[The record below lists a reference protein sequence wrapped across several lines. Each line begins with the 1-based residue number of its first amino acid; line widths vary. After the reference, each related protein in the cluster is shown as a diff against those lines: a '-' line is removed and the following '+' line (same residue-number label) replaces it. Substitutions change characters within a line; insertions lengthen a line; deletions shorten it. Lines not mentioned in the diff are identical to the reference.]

1 MSEILEITKTEDFER
16 EINCDKPV
24 IVDFWATWCYP
35 CKMQAPELH
44 KLNDEMGDKVKI
56 IKVDVDVNERLA
68 VNYGVMSIPTL
79 LFFKDGELK
88 EKKIGLTEIKE
99 LTEIVQKYL

>member
-1 MSEILEITKTEDFER
+1 MSKIIDVTSKEQFDNEISGQT
-16 EINCDKPV
+16 PV

-44 KLNDEMGDKVKI
+44 KLEEAMGDKVKI
-56 IKVDVDVNERLA
+56 LKVDVDQNEKLA
-68 VNYGVMSIPTL
+68 VSFGIMSIPTL

-88 EKKIGLTEIKE
+88 EKKVGLTELKE
-99 LTEIVQKYL
+99 LTETVTKYI